1 MWNRSVTDAHR
12 ALSLIPKREGYN
24 QSRTMKSF
32 FRLVLLALVLL
43 VVALIS
49 AFTAMRFAIHG
60 REVAVPNVVGKTPAE
75 ARRIAE
81 QSGLQVTVERQY
93 YSASVP
99 EGGILSQLP
108 PAGTQVR
115 RGYQVRVAESLGPQ
129 RVDIPDVLG
138 QSERAAE
145 LNIRRRGLEVGTV
158 ADIQMWGTPADQ
170 VLSQSPPPNASGV
183 SVPKISLLVTEPVPP
198 QAFVMPNFIGQ
209 PLGSVALALQDAG
222 LHVGSVS
229 VAAQPASPEA
239 STATPV
245 PHPAPVPQPPPASIV
260 VSQNPAPGQK
270 VVAGAGV
277 NFEVKQ

>member
-1 MWNRSVTDAHR
+1 
-12 ALSLIPKREGYN
+12 
-24 QSRTMKSF
+24 MKSF
-32 FRLVLLALVLL
+32 FRFVLLALVLL
-43 VVALIS
+43 VVALFS
-49 AFTAMRFAIHG
+49 ALTAMRLAIHG
-60 REVAVPNVVGKTPAE
+60 REVAVPNLVGKTLAE

-81 QSGLQVTVERQY
+81 QSGLQVAVERQY

-145 LNIRRRGLEVGTV
+145 LNIRRRGLDVGTV
-158 ADIQMWGTPADQ
+158 AAIQMSGIPANQ

-183 SVPKISLLVTEPVPP
+183 SVPKISLLVTEPVPAP
-198 QAFVMPNFIGQ
+198 GFVMPNFIGQ
-209 PLGSVALALQDAG
+209 PLGSVTLALQGAG
-222 LHVGSVS
+222 LHVGTVT
-229 VAAQPASPEA
+229 VAAQPANPEVL
-239 STATPV
+239 TTTPT
-245 PHPAPVPQPPPASIV
+245 PTPAPVPQPSPASIV

-270 VVAGAGV
+270 VAAGAGAD
-277 NFEVKQ
+277 FEVKP